1 MLEIGGDLMRDTIN
15 SNIERELQKIHC
27 EIQKF
32 KNKNTDDLFSYF
44 MYIKELSTFS
54 IEAVSFLKENKT
66 IISNYQEKINI
77 FLKDIEYINFTLE
90 NTQNGIHEILLHQY
104 NTIFDYVNNRR
115 SFSEIVKI
123 TETMNS
129 SIQAFFDFFNDDNKR
144 FAKTIVKNLDFINNF
159 YKTHNIDDMSGQ
171 NFENY
176 CANILTYYGFKNI
189 EVTKSSGDQGV
200 DIIGYYDN
208 IKFAVQ
214 CKRYSNRLSNN
225 PIQEVVA
232 GKNFYNCQGAM
243 VLTNNYF
250 TDSAIELA
258 KANKVVL
265 WDRDKLMKIIT
276 YYTDSQRDELLDKI
290 KI

>member
-1 MLEIGGDLMRDTIN
+1 MRDTIN

-54 IEAVSFLKENKT
+54 REAVSFLKENKT
-66 IISNYQEKINI
+66 IISNYQEKIDML
-77 FLKDIEYINFTLE
+77 LKDIEYINFTLE
-90 NTQNGIHEILLHQY
+90 NTQNSIHEILLHQY

-115 SFSEIVKI
+115 CFSEIVKV

-129 SIQAFFDFFNDDNKR
+129 SIQSFFDFFNDDNKR
-144 FAKTIVKNLDFINNF
+144 FAKTIVKKLDFINKF
-159 YKTHNIDDMSGQ
+159 YKIHNIDDMSGQ

-176 CANILTYYGFKNI
+176 CANLLIAYGFKNI
-189 EVTKSSGDQGV
+189 EITKGSGDQGV
-200 DIIGYYDN
+200 DIIGYYDGFK
-208 IKFAVQ
+208 IAVQ
-214 CKRYSNRLSNN
+214 CKRYSKKLTNS

-232 GKNFYNCQGAM
+232 GKYYYSCQGAM
-243 VLTNNYF
+243 VITNNYF

-265 WDRDKLMKIIT
+265 WDRDKLTSRINNYIE
-276 YYTDSQRDELLDKI
+276 SQWDKLLEKI
-290 KI
+290 KMGEDNA

>member
-1 MLEIGGDLMRDTIN
+1 MRDTIN

-54 IEAVSFLKENKT
+54 REAVAFLKENKT
-66 IISNYQEKINI
+66 IISNYQEKIDML
-77 FLKDIEYINFTLE
+77 LKDIEYINFTLE
-90 NTQNGIHEILLHQY
+90 NTQNSIHEILLHQY

-115 SFSEIVKI
+115 CFSEIVKV

-129 SIQAFFDFFNDDNKR
+129 SIQSFFDFFNDDNKR
-144 FAKTIVKNLDFINNF
+144 FAKTIVKKLDFINKF
-159 YKTHNIDDMSGQ
+159 YKKHNIDDMSGQ

-176 CANILTYYGFKNI
+176 CANLLIAYGFKNI
-189 EVTKSSGDQGV
+189 EITKGSGDQGV
-200 DIIGYYDN
+200 DIIGYYDGFK
-208 IKFAVQ
+208 IAVQ
-214 CKRYSNRLSNN
+214 CKRYSKKLTNS

-232 GKNFYNCQGAM
+232 GKYYYSCQGAM
-243 VLTNNYF
+243 VITNNYF

-265 WDRDKLMKIIT
+265 WDRDKLTSRINNYIE
-276 YYTDSQRDELLDKI
+276 SQWDKLLEKI
-290 KI
+290 KMGEDNA